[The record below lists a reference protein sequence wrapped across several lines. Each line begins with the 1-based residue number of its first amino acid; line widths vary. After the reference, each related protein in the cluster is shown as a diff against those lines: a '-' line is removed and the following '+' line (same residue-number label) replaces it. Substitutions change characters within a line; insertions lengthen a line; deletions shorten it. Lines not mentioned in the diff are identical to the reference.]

1 MQLLI
6 KISDNTA
13 EIDGKNVPVVAI
25 DMKSLESVEGMSEPT
40 PAMWT
45 AACVYDLFVT
55 GRLMKLTEEFI
66 SSKKSEVGEI
76 VGSGDEVTGD

>member
-13 EIDGKNVPVVAI
+13 EIEGKDVPVVAI
-25 DMKSLESVEGMSEPT
+25 DMKSIESVEGMSEPT

-45 AACVYDLFVT
+45 AACIYDLFVT
-55 GRLMKLTEEFI
+55 GRLMKFTEEFI
-66 SSKKSEVGEI
+66 ASKKTEVGE
-76 VGSGDEVTGD
+76 VVASGDGVAGD